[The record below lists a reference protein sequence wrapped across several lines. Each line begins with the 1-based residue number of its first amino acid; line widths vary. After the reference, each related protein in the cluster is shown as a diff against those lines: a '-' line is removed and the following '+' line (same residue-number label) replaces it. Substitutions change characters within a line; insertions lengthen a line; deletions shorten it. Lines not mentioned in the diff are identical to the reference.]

1 VTDPENAAANAAA
14 TLAAV
19 ARRLDAAA
27 HLEPAGGA
35 AVLQSIVDA
44 TVTLFDAEAASL
56 ALHDPVTDG
65 LVFRVA
71 AGEHGQGVIGVTV
84 APGEGVAGYVQATGR
99 PLAIADVAADPRF
112 ERAAAERTGY
122 VPRTLLAVPLVDET
136 GVLGVLEILDRRDGG
151 SFGLRDIELA
161 SVFARQASVAI
172 RATGLERGAA
182 QLLRDALVAITA
194 ADASGLADGDIDALV
209 SAATPAGGEDDA
221 VWRIAD
227 RIARLD
233 DPDPAD
239 VRFIVEILD
248 ALDRRTAA
256 RRPRRPISG

>member
-1 VTDPENAAANAAA
+1 MSAADDSVAANAAA
-14 TLAAV
+14 ALAAV

-27 HLEPAGGA
+27 RLEPAGA
-35 AVLQSIVDA
+35 TTVLQSIVDA

-71 AGEHGQGVIGVTV
+71 AGEHGQGVIGITV
-84 APGEGVAGYVQATGR
+84 AAGEGVAGYVQATGR

-122 VPRTLLAVPLVDET
+122 VPRSLLAVPLVDDS

-182 QLLRDALVAITA
+182 QLLRDALVAVAGTD
-194 ADASGLADGDIDALV
+194 DALDAPAIDALV
-209 SAATPAGGEDDA
+209 AAATPSGGDGDA

-239 VRFIVEILD
+239 VAFIVEILD
-248 ALDRRTAA
+248 ALARRSAA
-256 RRPRRPISG
+256 RRPRRPTAG